1 MARYE
6 NKFTYFSIL
15 LEILFIISS
24 GVTPAAHEA
33 WLGAGLGWAGLGWAG
48 LGWAGL
54 VQTWTLTFMLV
65 MTGPCADIIIVY
77 LLSTRRVPFKYQHF
91 TLYIVCVIH
100 DTT

>member
-24 GVTPAAHEA
+24 GVTPAGHEA
-33 WLGAGLGWAGLGWAG
+33 WLGAVLCWAV

-65 MTGPCADIIIVY
+65 MTRPCAEIS
-77 LLSTRRVPFKYQHF
+77 L
-91 TLYIVCVIH
+91 LYIYYLRVEYPSCSKDI
-100 DTT
+100 